1 MDLEMMRQGR
11 DLTEFQTQIVDQLS
25 QVIDPEL
32 GLDLINLGLIYE
44 VIEEAPGKLKV
55 LMTLTTP
62 MCPLAGVLIGD
73 IQAALGEIPGVE
85 DIQVEL
91 TFDPPWS
98 LENLSRYAKIALGML

>member
-1 MDLEMMRQGR
+1 MRQGR

-73 IQAALGEIPGVE
+73 IQAELGEIPGVE

-98 LENLSRYAKIALGML
+98 LEKLSRYAKIALGML

>member
-44 VIEEAPGKLKV
+44 VIKEAPGKLKV

-98 LENLSRYAKIALGML
+98 LEKLSRYAKIALGML